1 MSDVIK
7 NASDY
12 NETLFNKEL
21 IEKAFSKAASN
32 YDQAAAFQRQ
42 VGHRLLDKIDLALIG
57 ANTVDTSAVDTSTN
71 KATKKILDV
80 GCGTG
85 YFSQQLQGLG
95 AQVTALDLSN
105 KMLEQTKHRCAES
118 VVCVQGDA
126 ENLPFTANQF
136 DIGFSNLALQWCD
149 DLSQPLRQLQRV
161 VKPGGKIY
169 FTTLVDGSLFEL
181 IDAWKQVDQYQHVND
196 FLTEREVKLAL
207 AQSGAKTHH
216 LEFLPITIN
225 YHKAI
230 ELMRDLKGIG
240 ATHIPNGRNTGL
252 IRKSAL
258 HKLELAYQTFQNS
271 QGLLPATYQVCFGV
285 ITND

>member
-7 NASDY
+7 NKSDD

-42 VGHRLLDKIDLALIG
+42 VGHRLLDKIDLDLIG
-57 ANTVDTSAVDTSTN
+57 ANTVNTSAVDTSTN

-126 ENLPFTANQF
+126 ESLPFTANQF

-207 AQSGAKTHH
+207 AQSGAKTHQ

-258 HKLELAYQTFQNS
+258 HKLELAYRAFQNS

>member
-1 MSDVIK
+1 MSDMIK
-7 NASDY
+7 NASDD

-42 VGHRLLDKIDLALIG
+42 VGHLLLDKIDLALIG
-57 ANTVDTSAVDTSTN
+57 ANAVNTSAVDTSTN

-161 VKPGGKIY
+161 VKPGGKSI
-169 FTTLVDGSLFEL
+169 LRL
-181 IDAWKQVDQYQHVND
+181 
-196 FLTEREVKLAL
+196 
-207 AQSGAKTHH
+207 
-216 LEFLPITIN
+216 
-225 YHKAI
+225 
-230 ELMRDLKGIG
+230 
-240 ATHIPNGRNTGL
+240 
-252 IRKSAL
+252 
-258 HKLELAYQTFQNS
+258 
-271 QGLLPATYQVCFGV
+271 
-285 ITND
+285 